1 MCSNF
6 NSSDSFSAVLCESQ
20 LDFDSI
26 PASCDLTSLVL
37 EAFKDSQCTVHIDSS
52 RQPSVR
58 GRLRECIDIWRSL
71 DVSQF
76 ILNVISQGY
85 KIPFIPASDTFLRT

>member
-20 LDFDSI
+20 PDFDCI

-71 DVSQF
+71 EVSQF

>member
-6 NSSDSFSAVLCESQ
+6 NSSDSFSVVLCESR
-20 LDFDSI
+20 LDFDCI
-26 PASCDLTSLVL
+26 PACDLTSLVL
-37 EAFKDSQCTVHIDSS
+37 GTFKDSQCTVHIDSS

-58 GRLRECIDIWRSL
+58 GRLRKCLDIWRSFE
-71 DVSQF
+71 VSQF

-85 KIPFIPASDTFLRT
+85 KIPFFF